1 MDLYV
6 GPMWPALARFFDA
19 NPQNHPHR
27 LRELLDNHGG
37 FTVRIRSG
45 EPIASG
51 ISVGTRPSRS
61 VSFAREEWSDLL
73 VDQWVMAAATQS
85 LWCSSSIG
93 GWIDPS
99 SGTVWLDVVRVVP
112 APFRAFAVLLGR
124 LSNQHCVF
132 DLGQGRTVVV

>member
-1 MDLYV
+1 MQI
-6 GPMWPALARFFDA
+6 P
-19 NPQNHPHR
+19 
-27 LRELLDNHGG
+27 
-37 FTVRIRSG
+37 RITAQ
-45 EPIASG
+45 ASG
-51 ISVGTRPSRS
+51 AVGQPRWLHRQDQIGRTDRVGNLGRYPTIALC
-61 VSFAREEWSDLL
+61 VFAREEWSDLL

-85 LWCSSSIG
+85 LWRSSSIG